1 MLFLLVFSA
10 LSFAGEFTLS
20 DALLSAEK
28 QNQELAAQGF
38 QIEQSRYDIDRAK
51 GEFGPKID
59 VLAGV
64 GPIPRATGNALQSS
78 TDTSHWGRTVIGK
91 LTLTQPIYTF
101 GRRANYVEAASA
113 GVEVEKAEWNS
124 KLAEIRYQVK
134 EAYYGFQLANSLR
147 DFIEGGK
154 AELTKALEKRKRN
167 AESKEGFRM
176 EIFLAEVESREAEVR
191 KYFALAKEGL
201 ALRMGVPVQQVEV
214 KDAWLVPV
222 DRKLQ
227 PFEHYWKLAQEHR
240 GELLQLKEGIAA
252 KSSLAR
258 AEKKALYPVFVALA
272 SYDFADTNIRP
283 EQPSLF
289 ANDPYNR
296 SSLAVG
302 VGLKLDF
309 QWSLAQ
315 AKAGKIW
322 AEVNELEAKQKYADQ
337 GIQTDVKKSYLEV
350 EEAEARLKAAKAAY
364 TTGKKWLTKEVIG
377 YASGLSGTSGLAEAY
392 GARAETAKAYFEAV
406 HRHHMAWAAL
416 SKAVG
421 TEVDPS
427 LAR

>member
-10 LSFAGEFTLS
+10 FSFAGEFTLS
-20 DALLSAEK
+20 DALFSAEK
-28 QNQELAAQGF
+28 QNQELVAQGF
-38 QIEQSRYDIDRAK
+38 QIEQSKYDIDRAK

-113 GVEVEKAEWNS
+113 GVEVEKAEWKS

-167 AESKEGFRM
+167 TETKEGFRM
-176 EIFLAEVESREAEVR
+176 EIFLAEVESREAEVK

-240 GELLQLKEGIAA
+240 GELLQLKEGIVA
-252 KSSLAR
+252 KSSFAR
-258 AEKKALYPVFVALA
+258 AEKKALYPVLVALA

-315 AKAGKIW
+315 AKSGKIW
-322 AEVNELEAKQKYADQ
+322 AEVNELEAKQRYADQ
-337 GIQTDVKKSYLEV
+337 GIQADLKKSYLEV

>member
-1 MLFLLVFSA
+1 MFSFLFFSVFAFSGQVTLQEA
-10 LSFAGEFTLS
+10 LT
-20 DALLSAEK
+20 SAEK
-28 QNQELAAQGF
+28 QNQELAAQSY
-38 QIEQSRYDIDRAK
+38 QIEQAKFDIDRAK
-51 GEFGPKID
+51 GEFGPKVD
-59 VLAGV
+59 ALVGV

-78 TDTSHWGRTVIGK
+78 TDTSHWGRTVLGK

-101 GRRANYVEAASA
+101 GRRSNYLEAASA
-113 GVEVEKAEWNS
+113 GVEVEKAEWKS
-124 KLAEIRYQVK
+124 KVAEIRYQVK
-134 EAYYGFQLANSLR
+134 EAYHGFQLANSLR

-167 AESKEGFRM
+167 TDSKEGFRM
-176 EIFLAEVESREAEVR
+176 EIFLAEVESREAEVK

-201 ALRMGVPVQQVEV
+201 ALRMGVPVDQVEV

-222 DRKLQ
+222 ERKLE
-227 PFEHYWKLAQEHR
+227 PFEHYWKLAQDNR
-240 GELLQLKEGIAA
+240 GELLQLKEGIVA
-252 KSSLAR
+252 KSFLAR
-258 AEKKALYPVFVALA
+258 AEKKALYPVLVALA
-272 SYDFADTNIRP
+272 SYDFADTNVRP

-315 AKAGKIW
+315 AKSGKIW
-322 AEVNELEAKQKYADQ
+322 AEVNELEAKQKFADQ
-337 GIQTDVKKSYLEV
+337 GIQTEVKKSYLEV
-350 EEAEARLKAAKAAY
+350 EEADARLKAAKTAY

-377 YASGLSGTSGLAEAY
+377 YASGLSGTAGLAEAY